1 MDRKILVVDDE
12 LAILKLLRK
21 TFELSGYE
29 VVTAESGE
37 EALEILKKEEFK
49 VMFLDL
55 MLPGMDGLE
64 LCRKIRND
72 QPEPKIFAITGYPSL
87 FEHSNCLAAGFDL
100 YFTKPMNLELLADT
114 ARQAFEDLHGEGVS
128 P

>member
-72 QPEPKIFAITGYPSL
+72 QP
-87 FEHSNCLAAGFDL
+87 D
-100 YFTKPMNLELLADT
+100 
-114 ARQAFEDLHGEGVS
+114 GE
-128 P
+128 